1 MRKIYEALLLKQW
14 SNLLLYHF
22 VSYLRFQNT
31 WNSSVNIISDEADSF
46 LYKADTQSDE
56 ADSFS
61 YETDTLSDEADSFLY
76 EADTLSELSRKIELR
91 IKGFLANSI
100 YKRNSLAAR
109 FSLCKILKV
118 FFLSFPLILLA

>member
-14 SNLLLYHF
+14 SYLLLYHF

-46 LYKADTQSDE
+46 
-56 ADSFS
+56 S
-61 YETDTLSDEADSFLY
+61 YEADTLSDEADSFLY